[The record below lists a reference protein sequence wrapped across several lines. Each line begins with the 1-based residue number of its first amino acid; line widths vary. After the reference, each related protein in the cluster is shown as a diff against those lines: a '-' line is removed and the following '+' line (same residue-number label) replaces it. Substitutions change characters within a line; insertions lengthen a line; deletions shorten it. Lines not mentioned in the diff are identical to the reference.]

1 MKRSLSCV
9 VFFILSAAVFC
20 EKITIASSV
29 DNSFN
34 PLFTKIYEEAGFEV
48 ELLVVPQKRMILMID
63 NGEACTTITSDAV
76 ITNLLKTKAVKIGF
90 GDKPLETRN
99 VSAYVRS
106 KDRKSLGDAS
116 LWPSKVIGIIAG
128 NDVSRQYAERIQ
140 PKKMIEAPTYETAV
154 SMLNAGRI
162 DMLFVTSGLLEPLID
177 SKKLDITYLEKPVG
191 TVGLWHVIPAKY
203 AGTDVERR
211 IRQTVEKNRRLIEDE
226 FRD

>member
-1 MKRSLSCV
+1 MKRVMACLFGLVLCA
-9 VFFILSAAVFC
+9 SAFC

-34 PLFTKIYEEAGFEV
+34 PIFTKIYEDAGFEV

-76 ITNLLKTKAVKIGF
+76 IEKLIKTRVVKIGF
-90 GDKPLETRN
+90 GDKPLESRY
-99 VSAYVRS
+99 VSVYVRS
-106 KDRKSLGDAS
+106 KDKQALTDESV
-116 LWPSKVIGIIAG
+116 WPSRVIGIVAG
-128 NDVSRQYAERIQ
+128 NEVSREYAHRIRQ
-140 PKKMIEAPTYETAV
+140 AKIIEAPTYETAV

-162 DMLFVTSGLLEPLID
+162 DIIFVASGLLEPIIN
-177 SKKLDITYLEKPVG
+177 SKKLDITYLERPVG

-211 IRQTVEKNRRLIEDE
+211 IRQEVEKNRRLIQEE
-226 FRD
+226 FWD